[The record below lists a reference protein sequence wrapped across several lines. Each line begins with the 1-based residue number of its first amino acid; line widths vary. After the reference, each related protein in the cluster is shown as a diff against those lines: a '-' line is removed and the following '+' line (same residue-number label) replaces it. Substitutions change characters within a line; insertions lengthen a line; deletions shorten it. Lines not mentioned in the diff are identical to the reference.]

1 MFLIK
6 IYIKES
12 YINDYHTIIQ
22 MCGQYCILAPFCSSH
37 YILTLLEDISP
48 VLRVLVACS
57 EVHTEFRS
65 KYVCM
70 VYCIDLLDYSDSS
83 LV

>member
-1 MFLIK
+1 MIRLSHFMQMKSDLLHLEIFSFNFYSFL
-6 IYIKES
+6 
-12 YINDYHTIIQ
+12 
-22 MCGQYCILAPFCSSH
+22 FCSSH

-48 VLRVLVACS
+48 VLGVLVACS